1 MDGTITK
8 KNLMKNN
15 KKKII
20 VLTPVYNEEDSLH
33 RYIEVVSDVLFQNKD
48 YNFSILFIDDGS
60 VDSSWELICEFS
72 RKEPLLFQGI
82 RLSRN
87 FGSHTA
93 IAAGL
98 EQIEN
103 YDAVVILACD
113 LQDPPETILFF
124 LKKWEQGASIVWGKR
139 QSLDDSPW
147 RIVTSQIFSWLMRR
161 FAMPKDSKFTTGSFF
176 LIDKKVAFALS
187 KFNERNRITF
197 ALVAWTGFK
206 QDIVLYDRRKRQSGS
221 SGWSFS
227 KMLKTMYD
235 ALLGFAHF
243 PVRLITYLGLA
254 AFLISVLLT
263 IYLII
268 SKVMGNPVLG
278 WTGIMISMSFFFGL
292 QFFITGI
299 VGEYLYRIYT
309 EVTRRPLYFISDET

>member
-1 MDGTITK
+1 
-8 KNLMKNN
+8 MKNN

-139 QSLDDSPW
+139 QSRDDSPW
-147 RIVTSQIFSWLMRR
+147 RIVTGQIFSWLMRR

-176 LIDKKVAFALS
+176 LIDKKVAFALIS
-187 KFNERNRITF
+187 LMGVTITF
-197 ALVAWTGFK
+197 FTCCMDWFRILSYMTDSVNRVPLVGLLAKCLK
-206 QDIVLYDRRKRQSGS
+206 QCMMLY
-221 SGWSFS
+221 
-227 KMLKTMYD
+227 
-235 ALLGFAHF
+235 
-243 PVRLITYLGLA
+243 
-254 AFLISVLLT
+254 
-263 IYLII
+263 
-268 SKVMGNPVLG
+268 
-278 WTGIMISMSFFFGL
+278 
-292 QFFITGI
+292 
-299 VGEYLYRIYT
+299 
-309 EVTRRPLYFISDET
+309 

>member
-1 MDGTITK
+1 MLRNPIERAYSNYLWTKNNLEQLSFEKAILKEHVRSPNTLIKKNTPTIFLYFKRNLLEIIKTILRFIPIRKYKYFEMETFLQNPTSTKIDIFKFLKVKDINYNFDFNNKINSANDSANHIDKENYETLRKIYLPENQKLFLMLGREYPKWNFGWDHYK

-124 LKKWEQGASIVWGKR
+124 KKMGTR
-139 QSLDDSPW
+139 
-147 RIVTSQIFSWLMRR
+147 
-161 FAMPKDSKFTTGSFF
+161 SF
-176 LIDKKVAFALS
+176 
-187 KFNERNRITF
+187 NC
-197 ALVAWTGFK
+197 
-206 QDIVLYDRRKRQSGS
+206 
-221 SGWSFS
+221 
-227 KMLKTMYD
+227 
-235 ALLGFAHF
+235 LG
-243 PVRLITYLGLA
+243 
-254 AFLISVLLT
+254 
-263 IYLII
+263 
-268 SKVMGNPVLG
+268 
-278 WTGIMISMSFFFGL
+278 
-292 QFFITGI
+292 
-299 VGEYLYRIYT
+299 
-309 EVTRRPLYFISDET
+309 